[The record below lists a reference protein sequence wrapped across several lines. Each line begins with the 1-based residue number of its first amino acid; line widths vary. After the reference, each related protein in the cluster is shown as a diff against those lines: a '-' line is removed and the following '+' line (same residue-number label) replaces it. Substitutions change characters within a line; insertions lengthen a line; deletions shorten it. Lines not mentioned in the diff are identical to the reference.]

1 MPPPV
6 SADISSMSPKKQPTS
21 HFVSEEQAARTEEYV
36 DGVWNVSDK
45 NESRRKRAAGVVRE
59 VDEEDGYEYS
69 RLPLPRSVLDGCEA
83 SFKVADEK
91 REKASTEF
99 FEDTGLMGLFCRHD
113 RVLWLVN
120 MHSAGEKTILRYRS
134 PGNLLPAHPS
144 RHPRRLLYDVA
155 CAFERSCLKWGFL
168 DRFMDRLVFAV
179 SVFHAF
185 GHEWACQLLFHPRKR
200 WGFGF
205 SNGEGAE
212 RFWNA
217 IRHLIAHLRICG
229 YHNRLYTLDSQIEQA
244 DKASLLRLGEWIAR
258 RYKHS
263 LGKRAEA
270 TKALRECGKSKDVL
284 RDQWNLQVAAQ
295 TKPLPRRQKTRGQ
308 QAVNA
313 GDAPAFRDTDAAST
327 SGRAASESTS
337 TLSRPK
343 TTTPAMR
350 AALGVNEY
358 DELEAL
364 ATSEYMRARMN
375 ARALKLRL
383 RERLR
388 ARKFEMDVDDLDGQK
403 LTQSQIQ
410 SFMHTPRP
418 LSSVEE
424 PTITKLANEYN
435 KLCNEVSK
443 LIREGKA
450 PRGSIA
456 PLPIPAKGLWKLDV
470 DDVIFQDV
478 GLDDGDDTSDEP
490 PLWLCDEQVR
500 AGIKALLELDRCEE
514 EDARLRRENEALRV
528 MPQRWINTICSCNQ
542 DDLVRLAAT
551 WDKYLPDFG
560 AQNGALPEWGPSQVQ
575 LARCRSDAHMPARGE
590 DRHYGDGDSDDE
602 EDDEDSDGEEEEYET
617 LEAVARADVYRMDEH
632 DY

>member
-1 MPPPV
+1 
-6 SADISSMSPKKQPTS
+6 
-21 HFVSEEQAARTEEYV
+21 
-36 DGVWNVSDK
+36 
-45 NESRRKRAAGVVRE
+45 
-59 VDEEDGYEYS
+59 
-69 RLPLPRSVLDGCEA
+69 
-83 SFKVADEK
+83 
-91 REKASTEF
+91 
-99 FEDTGLMGLFCRHD
+99 
-113 RVLWLVN
+113 
-120 MHSAGEKTILRYRS
+120 
-134 PGNLLPAHPS
+134 
-144 RHPRRLLYDVA
+144 
-155 CAFERSCLKWGFL
+155 
-168 DRFMDRLVFAV
+168 
-179 SVFHAF
+179 
-185 GHEWACQLLFHPRKR
+185 
-200 WGFGF
+200 
-205 SNGEGAE
+205 
-212 RFWNA
+212 
-217 IRHLIAHLRICG
+217 
-229 YHNRLYTLDSQIEQA
+229 
-244 DKASLLRLGEWIAR
+244 WIAR

-295 TKPLPRRQKTRGQ
+295 TKPLPRTSKTRGQ

-313 GDAPAFRDTDAAST
+313 VMLLRSAIQTRRVHLDELRQKYLDAVEAEDDDAAMYEREFKQAQAALTT
-327 SGRAASESTS
+327 SVANLRRKE
-337 TLSRPK
+337 
-343 TTTPAMR
+343 

-388 ARKFEMDVDDLDGQK
+388 ARKFEMDVVERAYRRLMNDSK
-403 LTQSQIQ
+403 LHA
-410 SFMHTPRP
+410 HTASAVKRR
-418 LSSVEE
+418 E

-450 PRGSIA
+450 PRGSIT

-528 MPQRWINTICSCNQ
+528 WFAEEWKVSVVGIEEAGTLRI
-542 DDLVRLAAT
+542 
-551 WDKYLPDFG
+551 YLRPTYD
-560 AQNGALPEWGPSQVQ
+560 
-575 LARCRSDAHMPARGE
+575 
-590 DRHYGDGDSDDE
+590 
-602 EDDEDSDGEEEEYET
+602 
-617 LEAVARADVYRMDEH
+617 
-632 DY
+632 